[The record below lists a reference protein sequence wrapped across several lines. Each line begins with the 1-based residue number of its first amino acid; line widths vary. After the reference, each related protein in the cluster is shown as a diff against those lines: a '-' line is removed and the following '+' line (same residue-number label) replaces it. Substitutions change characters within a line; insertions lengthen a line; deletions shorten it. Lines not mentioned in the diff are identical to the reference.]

1 MAAAGPGN
9 TLKVGCIGAGKMARG
24 VLGGLISSGKVPAP
38 DITVSAPSDSNL
50 HHFRELGCRTTHC
63 NISVVYEA
71 RLVFLAAKPHV
82 IPQILVEISSALTG
96 EHVIVSM
103 AAGVSLQTLEKL
115 VPSGARILRICPN
128 LPCVIQQGAVV
139 FSRGSCVGQ
148 EEADMLR
155 DLLAEC
161 GMCEEVPES
170 YMDIHTGISGSGV
183 AYVSAWGGGS

>member
-38 DITVSAPSDSNL
+38 DIT
-50 HHFRELGCRTTHC
+50 ELGCRTTHC